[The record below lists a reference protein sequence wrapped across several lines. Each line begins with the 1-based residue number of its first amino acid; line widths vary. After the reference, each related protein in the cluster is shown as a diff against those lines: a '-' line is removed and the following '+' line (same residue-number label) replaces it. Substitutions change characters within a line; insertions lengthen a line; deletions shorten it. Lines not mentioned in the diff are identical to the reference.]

1 MFLFVVYYLK
11 STDNSESKVFSIF
24 SQEGEGDGEVLHVI
38 GPVQTCSLC
47 DTPSEPVQTCS
58 LGDPLLWTVQTC
70 SLWNPLPDQLASL
83 RVAFD

>member
-11 STDNSESKVFSIF
+11 STDNNESKVFSIF
-24 SQEGEGDGEVLHVI
+24 SQEGEGDGKVLDVI
-38 GPVQTCSLC
+38 GPVQTFSLC
-47 DTPSEPVQTCS
+47 DTPSEP
-58 LGDPLLWTVQTC
+58 VQTC